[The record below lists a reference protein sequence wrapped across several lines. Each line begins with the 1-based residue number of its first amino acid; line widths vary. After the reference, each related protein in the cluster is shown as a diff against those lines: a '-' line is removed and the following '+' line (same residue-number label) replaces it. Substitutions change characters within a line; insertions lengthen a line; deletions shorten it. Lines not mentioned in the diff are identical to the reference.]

1 MRNVL
6 SDNDFVSPTPVGD
19 SLNRSQ
25 EKDMSP
31 SVNLKQKSNVPV
43 RKGIPKW
50 GKRALGYALIITAF
64 VLFFGYFFLFVP
76 ASNTY
81 AQARVV
87 RQDLAILSEHGRN
100 QNLIGI
106 RDHLPK
112 LKANL
117 AELKK
122 DGQGLGWT
130 KFMPFM
136 GGYYS
141 DFENAMI
148 AGDSGVSV
156 ADRLV
161 QITLPYA
168 DLLGLTSD
176 GAKGSTS
183 DRIAKL
189 VDTMDKILPELD
201 SIQPDLA
208 KVRESVNKIDTDRYG
223 FNPEIQ
229 KSLASSIT
237 YVNDIE
243 AILIDAKP
251 FLAALPKFLGR
262 DKQAKYMVL
271 FLNDKELRS
280 GGGFISAYARLVIDK
295 GRVISS
301 DSSDIYKIDE
311 KLPIKVTPPE
321 EILKYL
327 PEPNGKVKTHWQTR
341 DSNVFP
347 DFKANAEQF
356 EFFYQSIESPDWDG
370 IIAVDT
376 YVVESIVRVLGS
388 VEVGGKVF
396 TAENDPRCNCPQVIY
411 QLASTAR
418 SGVGGNA
425 ERKSLIGD
433 LMQTLLINA
442 FKDEKKLPLL
452 AAEGFRLMND
462 KHVQLYMHDEVLQ
475 ASAEHMGWAGRI
487 ASPDNPTRF
496 GYEEGSWDYFYWNEA
511 NYAAEKANLFVE
523 PKQEHS
529 YSISGDGK
537 ITKTVKMTNQ
547 NPRKQD
553 DFLNA
558 RYRGYFKVYV
568 PKGSKLVRSSGAKEQ
583 IGTKEAFD
591 KTYFDG
597 FYELQLGGNPV
608 TIELVYELPFKY
620 DKSKG
625 LPTLYQKQSGID
637 SYPYKIS
644 GAFGNQQFELTR
656 DMKFAFTQ

>member
-6 SDNDFVSPTPVGD
+6 SAQKEG
-19 SLNRSQ
+19 
-25 EKDMSP
+25 SP
-31 SVNLKQKSNVPV
+31 SLEIKKNQK
-43 RKGIPKW
+43 KGIPRW
-50 GKRALGYALIITAF
+50 WKRMLGYFLIGLAF
-64 VLFFGYFFLFVP
+64 LLFFAYFFLFVP
-76 ASNTY
+76 ASNMY
-81 AQARVV
+81 AQTRVV
-87 RQDLAILSEHGRN
+87 RQDIAILQEHARN
-100 QNLIGI
+100 QNLVGI

-117 AELKK
+117 AELDK
-122 DGQGLGWT
+122 DGRGLGWT
-130 KFMPFM
+130 RFVPIA
-136 GGYYS
+136 GSYYG

-148 AGDSGVSV
+148 AGDAGVSV
-156 ADRLV
+156 SERLV
-161 QITLPYA
+161 EITMPYA

-176 GAKGSTS
+176 SAKGSTS

-189 VDTMDKILPELD
+189 VDTLDKIIPQLD

-208 KVRESVNKIDTDRYG
+208 KVREAINKIDPDRYN

-229 KSLASSIT
+229 KTLADAIT
-237 YVNDIE
+237 YVNDTE

-251 FLAALPKFLGR
+251 FLSALPTFLGR
-262 DKQAKYMVL
+262 DEQAKYLVL

-301 DSSDIYKIDE
+301 DSSDIYRIDE
-311 KLPIKVTPPE
+311 KLPLRFTPPE

-341 DSNVFP
+341 DSNVYP
-347 DFKANAEQF
+347 DFKSNAELF

-376 YVVESIVRVLGS
+376 HVVESIVRVLGS
-388 VEVGGKVF
+388 VEVGGRTF
-396 TAENDPRCNCPQVIY
+396 TSEIDPRCNCPQVIY

-418 SGVGGNA
+418 SGVGGNS
-425 ERKSLIGD
+425 ERKILIGE
-433 LMQTLLINA
+433 LMQTLLINS

-462 KHVQLYMHDEVLQ
+462 KHVQLYMHDPALQ

-487 ASPDNPTRF
+487 ASADNPTRF
-496 GYEEGSWDYFYWNEA
+496 GYQESVWDYFNWNEA
-511 NYAAEKANLFVE
+511 NYAAEKSNLFVE
-523 PKQEHS
+523 PQHEHA
-529 YSISGDGK
+529 YGISGDGT
-537 ITKTVKMTNQ
+537 ITKTVRMTNY
-547 NPRKQD
+547 NPKKQD

-558 RYRGYFKVYV
+558 RYRAYFKAYV
-568 PKGSKLVRSSGAKEQ
+568 PKGSKLIRSSGAREQ

-597 FYELQLGGNPV
+597 FYEMPLGSKPLTV
-608 TIELVYELPFKY
+608 ELVYELPFKY
-620 DKSKG
+620 DRSKG
-625 LPTLYQKQSGID
+625 LMALYQKQAGTTNV
-637 SYPYKIS
+637 PYKIT
-644 GAFGNQQFELTR
+644 GAFGTKEFELTR
-656 DMKFAFTQ
+656 DMRFELKQ